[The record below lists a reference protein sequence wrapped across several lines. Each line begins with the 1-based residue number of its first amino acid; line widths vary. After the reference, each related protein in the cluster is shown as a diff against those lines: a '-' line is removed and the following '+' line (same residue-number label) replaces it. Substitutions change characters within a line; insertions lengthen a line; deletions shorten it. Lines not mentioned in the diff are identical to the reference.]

1 MGPRT
6 LARRGSL
13 PALLCAVLAVTA
25 CSADRPAPP
34 APVPLALAPTAV
46 LSGGLHLY
54 QNTAPDT
61 LAAFRQN
68 PQDALISD
76 GKLWEIRRAD
86 RLIGTLEIATVKRN
100 VNLARHSV
108 RDNFTKPILVG
119 AVSDIR
125 LSGQEVATV
134 SSDDGVS
141 TIVWFGRG
149 LFEVL
154 QLKDT
159 VVTAPQLAQ
168 AIIQY
173 QQTRPEWAPLPQLY
187 TPG

>member
-1 MGPRT
+1 MRAGVVAAAG
-6 LARRGSL
+6 L
-13 PALLCAVLAVTA
+13 LAVA
-25 CSADRPAPP
+25 GCGQSRPQPP
-34 APVPLALAPTAV
+34 APVPLSLAPTAV
-46 LSGGLHLY
+46 LSGSLHLY
-54 QNTAPDT
+54 PNTSPDT
-61 LAAFRQN
+61 LAAFRQDSK
-68 PQDALISD
+68 DALISD

-86 RLIGTLEIATVKRN
+86 RLIGTLEIATVKHD
-100 VNLARHSV
+100 VNLAKSSV

-134 SSDDGVS
+134 ASDDGVS
-141 TIVWFGRG
+141 TVVWFGRG

-159 VVTAPQLAQ
+159 VTTAPQLAQ
-168 AIIQY
+168 AIIDY
-173 QQTRPEWAPLPQLY
+173 QKTRREWSPLPQLY